1 MAYQNFKTLFAK
13 VEKQV
18 KQFRRNQSDS
28 VLLLMDNYNIL
39 ANSCD
44 SESPE
49 LDLVETVNELL
60 SYAQND

>member
-1 MAYQNFKTLFAK
+1 MAHQNFKTLFAK

-18 KQFRRNQSDS
+18 KQFRRSKADN
-28 VLLLMDNYNIL
+28 VLILMDNYNIL

-44 SESPE
+44 SENPE